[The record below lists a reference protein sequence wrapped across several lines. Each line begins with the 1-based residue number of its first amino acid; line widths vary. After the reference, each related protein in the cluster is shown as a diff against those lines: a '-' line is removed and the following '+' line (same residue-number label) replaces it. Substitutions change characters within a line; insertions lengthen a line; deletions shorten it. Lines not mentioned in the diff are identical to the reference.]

1 MIRINLV
8 PAPERREIRGL
19 GEIFL
24 GLFVLVALF
33 AVIIALNIIQ
43 NKKIEDVNGRV
54 VKAEKRI
61 RELEAVKKKVDDF
74 KARNNELNRRIEII
88 NVLERNR
95 TGPLYVMD
103 SLADAIPNKAWIDE
117 FAEKGQIAKFTGVAD
132 NEFTVADFMQALQ
145 DSPYFVGVELGVI
158 QKTEIRKQ
166 DLRNFIISTR
176 LDYVGKSKKK
186 QSAAGQQDQPT
197 KVKQER

>member
-24 GLFVLVALF
+24 GLVVLVALF

-54 VKAEKRI
+54 VKAEKRV
-61 RELEAVKKKVDDF
+61 RELEAIKKKVDDF
-74 KARNNELNRRIEII
+74 KAKNNDLNRRIEII

-117 FAEKGQIAKFTGVAD
+117 FAEKAQTAKFTGVAD

-158 QKTEIRKQ
+158 KKTEIRKQ
-166 DLRNFIISTR
+166 DLRNFIINSR
-176 LDYVGKSKKK
+176 LDYAGRSKKK
-186 QSAAGQQDQPT
+186 QSAADQ
-197 KVKQER
+197 